1 MPEAEGVVRALPDVA
16 ATERF
21 AEDVAAIL
29 RQGDLVGLSGDLG
42 AGKTTFARELLRSVA
57 GDPDMDVPSPTF
69 ALRIDYALPRLRLV
83 HADLYRLGEEGD
95 LAELGL
101 EDALD
106 DGALLVEWPALLP
119 AGLAQS
125 RLDVELA
132 IDGAGRRATL
142 RAAGGLAAR
151 LPRTLAIRAF
161 LEAAGHAGAI
171 RRPIAGD
178 ASTRAYERIASEKGN
193 AILMNAPAQPDGPPV
208 RAGRSYD
215 SLALRARDV
224 RPFVAVGAALRAAGV
239 HAPALYAGDLDQG
252 LLLLEDLGGETILAP
267 NGTPDPERY
276 GAAADLLAHM
286 HARAWQTDL
295 PLPDGTIWRVPSY
308 DREALLAEIDLFST
322 WFAGHGGEPAFPD
335 ERKETFRDAWSTV
348 LDRVGPETTLALR
361 DYHSPNI
368 MWLPA
373 ASGLDRLGVLDFQ
386 DAAMGHPAY
395 DLASLGQDARVDV
408 PEELEAALIARYV
421 AARRRADPGFDAVAF
436 EAAYAIFAAQRATK
450 ILGIFT
456 RLALD
461 EGKPGYQRHR
471 NRLKRL
477 LSRTLRHEVL
487 SDMRVWYEPF
497 LETGGGSAG

>member
-1 MPEAEGVVRALPDVA
+1 MEGVVRTLPDEA
-16 ATERF
+16 ATGRL
-21 AEDVAAIL
+21 AEDVATIL
-29 RQGDLVGLSGDLG
+29 KPGDLVALSGDLG
-42 AGKTTFARELLRSVA
+42 AGKTAFARALLRA
-57 GDPDMDVPSPTF
+57 LADDPDLEVPSPTF
-69 ALRIDYALPRLRLV
+69 ALRIDYALPRLRVV
-83 HADLYRLGEEGD
+83 HADLYRLGRDGD

-106 DGALLVEWPALLP
+106 EGALLVEWPARLP
-119 AGLAQS
+119 AGLAPS
-125 RLDVELA
+125 RLDVELT
-132 IDGAGRRATL
+132 IGPSGRRAAL
-142 RAAGGLAAR
+142 RADGGLAGR
-151 LPRTLAIRAF
+151 LGRTLAIRAF
-161 LEAAGHAGAI
+161 LDAAGRTGAV

-178 ASTRAYERIASEKGN
+178 ASTRAYERIVSEAGK
-193 AILMNAPAQPDGPPV
+193 AILMDAPAQPDGPPV

-239 HAPALYAGDLDQG
+239 HAPALYAADLDAG

-267 NGTPDPERY
+267 DGTPDPERY
-276 GAAADLLAHM
+276 AAAADLLADM
-286 HARAWQTDL
+286 HARAWETDL
-295 PLPDGTIWRVPSY
+295 PLPDGTIWRVPPY
-308 DREALLAEIDLFST
+308 GREALLAEVDLFST
-322 WFAGHGGEPAFPD
+322 WFAGQGGEPAFPD
-335 ERKETFRDAWSTV
+335 ERKEAFREAWSTV

-368 MWLPA
+368 MWVADA
-373 ASGLDRLGVLDFQ
+373 AGLDRLGVIDFQ

-408 PEELEAALIARYV
+408 PEDLEEALIARYV
-421 AARRRADPGFDAVAF
+421 AARRHDTPAFDTAAF
-436 EAAYAIFAAQRATK
+436 RAAYAIFAAQRATK

-471 NRLKRL
+471 HRLKRL

-497 LETGGGSAG
+497 LETGEGGLG